1 MGIVSV
7 IRFMH
12 PIIPYFIVGVM
23 VEYLKR
29 RVWKVPLLL
38 MVLLSFLGTMVVQVF
53 AYLIIYLTQVQLPL
67 ITSFLQVTLPSTA
80 LNIVVGIPIYLLV
93 RDWYNSYV
101 PMEEE

>member
-12 PIIPYFIVGVM
+12 PVVPYFIVGVV

-38 MVLLSFLGTMVVQVF
+38 MVLLSFLGTLIVQVF
-53 AYLIIYLTQVQLPL
+53 AYLTIFLTQVQLPL
-67 ITSFLQVTLPSTA
+67 IISFLQVTLPSTA

-93 RDWYNSYV
+93 HDWYNSFV
-101 PMEEE
+101 PLEEE